1 MKLRKL
7 AASGSVTRR
16 KIVISGIDPVGK
28 FSCCGTRRKNSKGA
42 PLPSGLAPRPRGL
55 PGSWCARSPQ
65 DLSEF
70 SSAAQSAEAR
80 KLELD
85 NEKKEEEIEERKLSN
100 ELKRIDVFDSK
111 IEIAK
116 KLVATEKDFEPLL
129 RKPVLQTTKA
139 A

>member
-1 MKLRKL
+1 M
-7 AASGSVTRR
+7 
-16 KIVISGIDPVGK
+16 
-28 FSCCGTRRKNSKGA
+28 
-42 PLPSGLAPRPRGL
+42 
-55 PGSWCARSPQ
+55 
-65 DLSEF
+65 
-70 SSAAQSAEAR
+70 
-80 KLELD
+80 D